1 MLAKFLR
8 DSENAKMNTRP
19 APAMLPKVAK
29 ISLVD
34 EVIRAMRQMLENDIW
49 TAGSK
54 LPSELELSRQ
64 LGVGRS
70 TIREALRVLGHLGLV
85 ESRTGLGTYV
95 TQQTMSNSPIELP
108 QTAET
113 LVELFEFRKSIE
125 IPAARLAAEHRT
137 PEEMDDIRKAWDRC
151 AQAVQNDSAVEFARL
166 DFLFHLSI
174 VKASHN
180 RFYIAAYEGL
190 SEAFKGN
197 VKLIL
202 GQGQLRSMLH
212 FHDALIEA
220 VADGD
225 AHHAARA
232 VTDNFVETDVRLALL
247 LRK

>member
-1 MLAKFLR
+1 MRTKPVSTL
-8 DSENAKMNTRP
+8 
-19 APAMLPKVAK
+19 LPKVAK

-34 EVIRAMRQMLENDIW
+34 EVIRAMRQMLEKDIW

-113 LVELFEFRKSIE
+113 LLALYEFRKGLE
-125 IPAARLAAEHRT
+125 IPAARLAAEKRT
-137 PEEMDDIRKAWDRC
+137 PEQMDDIRKAWGRC

-174 VKASHN
+174 VKASQN
-180 RFYIAAYEGL
+180 QFYISAYQDL
-190 SEAFKGN
+190 SDAFNGS

-212 FHDALIEA
+212 FHDALIDA
-220 VADGD
+220 IADGD
-225 AHHAARA
+225 AERAERA
-232 VTDNFVETDVRLALL
+232 VKDNFVETDVRLALL
-247 LRK
+247 LTK

>member
-1 MLAKFLR
+1 
-8 DSENAKMNTRP
+8 MNSKP
-19 APAMLPKVAK
+19 APMMLPKVTK
-29 ISLVD
+29 VSLVD
-34 EVIRAMRQMLENDIW
+34 EVIRTMRQMLEKDIW

-95 TQQTMSNSPIELP
+95 TQQTMPDSRIELP
-108 QTAET
+108 QTAES
-113 LVELFEFRKSIE
+113 LVELFEFRKAIE
-125 IPAARLAAEHRT
+125 IPAARLAAERRT
-137 PEEMDDIRKAWDRC
+137 PEQMKDIRDAWDRC
-151 AQAVQNDSAVEFARL
+151 EQAVQSDSATEFARL

-174 VKASHN
+174 IRASQN
-180 RFYIAAYEGL
+180 RLFRSAYENL
-190 SEAFKGN
+190 NEAFKGN
-197 VKLIL
+197 VRLIL

-220 VADGD
+220 IASGD
-225 AHHAARA
+225 ADDAERA
-232 VTDNFVETDVRLALL
+232 VRDNFVETDVRLGLL

>member
-1 MLAKFLR
+1 
-8 DSENAKMNTRP
+8 MNSRQVP
-19 APAMLPKVAK
+19 ALLSKVNK

-34 EVIRAMRQMLENDIW
+34 EVIRALRQMLENDTW

-85 ESRTGLGTYV
+85 EARTGLGTYV
-95 TQQTMSNSPIELP
+95 TQQTISDSPIELP

-113 LVELFEFRKSIE
+113 LVELFEFRKAIE
-125 IPAARLAAEHRT
+125 IPAARLAADRRT
-137 PEEMDDIRKAWDRC
+137 SQQMKDIRNAWDRC
-151 AQAVQNDSAVEFARL
+151 AQAVQSNSAIEFARL

-180 RFYIAAYEGL
+180 RLFISAYENL
-190 SEAFKGN
+190 VEAFKGN

-220 VADGD
+220 ISKGD
-225 AHHAARA
+225 TDQAERA
-232 VTDNFVETDVRLALL
+232 VLDNFVETDVRLGLL
-247 LRK
+247 LRR

>member
-1 MLAKFLR
+1 MIGKAAAA
-8 DSENAKMNTRP
+8 N
-19 APAMLPKVAK
+19 LPKVTK

-34 EVIRAMRQMLENDIW
+34 EVIRALRQMLEKDIW

-95 TQQTMSNSPIELP
+95 TQQTISNNPIELP

-113 LVELFEFRKSIE
+113 LVELFEFRKAIE
-125 IPAARLAAEHRT
+125 IPAARLAAERRT
-137 PEEMDDIRKAWDRC
+137 TRQMKEIREAWDRC
-151 AQAVQNDSAVEFARL
+151 AQAVQSNSATEFARL

-174 VKASHN
+174 VKASQN
-180 RFYIAAYEGL
+180 RFFISAYEGL
-190 SEAFKGN
+190 IEAFKGN

-212 FHDALIEA
+212 FHDVLIEA
-220 VADGD
+220 IANGD
-225 AHHAARA
+225 ADHAEHA
-232 VTDNFVETDVRLALL
+232 VRDNFVETDVRLGLL